1 MTQSPSVPEVSAFPC
16 RRVAEFLA
24 AHLSLD
30 FPDARPELPDFQ
42 NPESTEPLLD
52 LMRRGMAEAEDE
64 IARREAT
71 ERLRRPGRH
80 EALELL
86 MVAALARV
94 LPEGHDLAP
103 LFDPGAITLV
113 RPPLPGC
120 EDAIGKAFSGRLL
133 RHLRDRAE
141 VDEEDAAD
149 PMIRIVSFRTDQSPR
164 DRASEIR
171 LHRDKVR
178 DAVGIGRPVFLVSAE
193 RDLRWGDLAALF
205 GPEVRL
211 PRLSAGLLLE
221 VLSRTHP
228 EDFDAEAL
236 RFLETEALARLAPI
250 AIRAAF
256 MAPTAAAV
264 VERLAGMANPVT
276 APSLTLA
283 DVRGQPEPVR
293 ILTRMVADLGRWRE
307 GGLAW
312 NEVSASALFYGPPGT
327 GKSMA
332 AEATAGSAGVPFI
345 ATSYSA
351 CQKMGHQGDMLAELH
366 ARVDEAIAGAPS
378 VFFIDELDS
387 FLTRSDD
394 GNSARYQRGVVNG
407 LLEELS
413 RLARAEGV
421 LVLGATNHPGDVD
434 PAVIRSGRFDL
445 KLAMALPDVAGL
457 EDLLTTG
464 LARLDPRPRIEA
476 GAIAAL
482 ARRLLGCSGADVAA
496 LLRDAAS
503 RARAAGR
510 LLTASDLTAAAER
523 LAPPLDAEI
532 DRRVALHE
540 VGHLLVG
547 HLVGRPA
554 PSLVRLTAQGGFVA
568 GARTALQT
576 LDTAEEDLA
585 MLMGGR
591 AAEVLVYG
599 APSSGAGEGR
609 DSDLASATRLALKL
623 EVSWRLTNGDGG
635 LSWQDAERGDLLGTD
650 PGLRARIEARL
661 CAAYATALDLLG
673 RHLPQL
679 HRIAAVLLRERDL
692 DADRITAL
700 LADVRKGP
708 PDAEETSQVI
718 PFPLM
723 PQEPSPDGL
732 A

>member
-1 MTQSPSVPEVSAFPC
+1 MSAIP
-16 RRVAEFLA
+16 RPLVLKATVTGFLIA
-24 AHLSLD
+24 G
-30 FPDARPELPDFQ
+30 
-42 NPESTEPLLD
+42 LLD
-52 LMRRGMAEAEDE
+52 LMRQGMAEAEDE
-64 IARREAT
+64 NARREAA

-94 LPEGHDLAP
+94 LPKGRDLAR

-120 EDAIGKAFSGRLL
+120 DDAIGKAFSGRLL

-149 PMIRIVSFRTDQSPR
+149 PMTRIVSFRSDQSPR

-236 RFLETEALARLAPI
+236 RLPEAEALARLAPI
-250 AIRAAF
+250 AIRTAF
-256 MAPTAAAV
+256 MAPTAEAV
-264 VERLAGMANPVT
+264 AERLAGMTKPGA
-276 APSLTLA
+276 ASALTLA

-293 ILTRMVADLGRWRE
+293 ILTRMVADLGRWRG

-312 NEVSASALFYGPPGT
+312 SEVSASALFFGPPGT

-366 ARVDEAIAGAPS
+366 ARVDEAIARAPS

-387 FLTRSDD
+387 FLARSDD

-413 RLARAEGV
+413 RLSRAEGV
-421 LVLGATNHPGDVD
+421 LVLGATNHPADVD

-445 KLAMALPDVAGL
+445 KLAMALPDAAGL

-510 LLTASDLTAAAER
+510 LLTASDLAAAAER

-540 VGHLLVG
+540 VGHLLVA
-547 HLVGRPA
+547 HLLDRPA
-554 PSLVRLTAQGGFVA
+554 PRLVRLTARGGFVA
-568 GARTALQT
+568 GTMATLQT
-576 LDTAEEDLA
+576 LDTAEAELA
-585 MLMGGR
+585 TLMGGR

-623 EVSWRLTNGDGG
+623 EVSWRLTDGDGG
-635 LSWQDAERGDLLGTD
+635 LSWRDAERGDLLGAD

-661 CAAYATALDLLG
+661 CAAHATALDLLG
-673 RHLPQL
+673 RHLPHL
-679 HRIAAVLLRERDL
+679 HRIATVLLRERDL
-692 DADRITAL
+692 DAARVTTL
-700 LADVRKGP
+700 LAEVHKGP
-708 PDAEETSQVI
+708 PEREETSQVI
-718 PFPLM
+718 PFPLL
-723 PQEPSPDGL
+723 PQEPTPDG
-732 A
+732 AA